1 MGDVAPIQPR
11 NALPAAKNCA
21 KPKSAEPESAKN
33 DEHVAHILQRK
44 PFPFTTIRKC
54 THGRPNRLQHRDIA
68 SHSRNSHGIYLFH
81 KRPV

>member
-11 NALPAAKNCA
+11 NALPAAGN
-21 KPKSAEPESAKN
+21 SAKN

-44 PFPFTTIRKC
+44 PFAFTTIREC
-54 THGRPNRLQHRDIA
+54 MHGRPNRLKNRDIA
-68 SHSRNSHGIYLFH
+68 SHSRNSHRIYLFH